1 MLYTSIKNVNNNTY
15 IMGGVFYGWQK
26 NKKTE
31 QLQSFMRENEGKE
44 MTTNT
49 GVKISSN
56 ENSLT
61 ASDRFRTIR

>member
-1 MLYTSIKNVNNNTY
+1 
-15 IMGGVFYGWQK
+15 MGGVFYGWQK
-26 NKKTE
+26 IKKTE
-31 QLQSFMRENEGKE
+31 QLQSFTHENEGKE

>member
-1 MLYTSIKNVNNNTY
+1 MDGK
-15 IMGGVFYGWQK
+15 K

-31 QLQSFMRENEGKE
+31 QLQSFTRENEGKE

-49 GVKISSN
+49 GVKISNN

-61 ASDRFRTIR
+61 ACDRFRTLRHSAGNAKWTVGSK

>member
-1 MLYTSIKNVNNNTY
+1 MDGK
-15 IMGGVFYGWQK
+15 K

-31 QLQSFMRENEGKE
+31 QLQSFTHENEGKE
-44 MTTNT
+44 MKTNT

>member
-1 MLYTSIKNVNNNTY
+1 MDGK
-15 IMGGVFYGWQK
+15 K

-31 QLQSFMRENEGKE
+31 QLQSFTRENERKE

-49 GVKISSN
+49 GVKISNN

-61 ASDRFRTIR
+61 ASDRFRTLRHSAGNAKWTVGSK

>member
-1 MLYTSIKNVNNNTY
+1 MDGK
-15 IMGGVFYGWQK
+15 K

-49 GVKISSN
+49 GVKISN
-56 ENSLT
+56 DENSLT

>member
-1 MLYTSIKNVNNNTY
+1 MDGK
-15 IMGGVFYGWQK
+15 K

-31 QLQSFMRENEGKE
+31 QIQSFTRENEGKE

-49 GVKISSN
+49 GVKISNN

-61 ASDRFRTIR
+61 ASDRFRTLRHSAGNAKWTVGSK

>member
-1 MLYTSIKNVNNNTY
+1 MDGK
-15 IMGGVFYGWQK
+15 K

-49 GVKISSN
+49 GIKISN
-56 ENSLT
+56 DENSLT
-61 ASDRFRTIR
+61 ASDRFRTIRHSARNAKWTVGSK

>member
-1 MLYTSIKNVNNNTY
+1 MDGK
-15 IMGGVFYGWQK
+15 K

-49 GVKISSN
+49 GIKISN
-56 ENSLT
+56 DENSLT
-61 ASDRFRTIR
+61 ASDRFRTLRHSVVNAKWTVGSK

>member
-1 MLYTSIKNVNNNTY
+1 MDGK
-15 IMGGVFYGWQK
+15 K

-31 QLQSFMRENEGKE
+31 QLQSFTRENEGKE

-49 GVKISSN
+49 GVKISNN

-61 ASDRFRTIR
+61 ASDRFRTLRHSAGNTKWTVGSK